1 MRSRF
6 ALFRHWFVLGWTSAG
21 LVVTTPTICRAAAET
36 GTAAATSNDGQQA
49 PPGDSGKKSGDDSE
63 AKPSSNSADTEAKPQ
78 KATKSDTQAD
88 EKKEKSDTGAGDK
101 EKKSDTEVEN
111 KAPDNPAKA
120 PDDKSSE
127 EDDLWKRKTLLG
139 DIGEIRPFLARYGM
153 TLGIIDTNEVLG
165 NPTGGKQ
172 QGAIYGG
179 LTDLTFGID
188 LRPTLNVRGNIYAR
202 AYQIRG
208 RGLTP
213 AIGNVNEISGIE
225 AMATTRLV
233 EFWYEQHFDSW
244 RIRIGQQTVTTDFLN
259 PATTRLFVSGA
270 LGWPT
275 LPAID
280 LPTGGPGYP
289 LGTPAVRVRFDP
301 VEGWTLF
308 SAVFNGDPTGGGV
321 GASQLLDASGTAFRV
336 GDGAF
341 VINELRYNPDSSDDN
356 GTYRFGGWYN
366 SERFRDLH
374 FDTNRLSLADAL
386 SNGHALLHGGDYS
399 LYAIVDQPFRIDKE
413 AKTAFA
419 AFARAMGAPG
429 DRNLIELYVDAGL
442 VYKGPFGRPDD
453 QLGFAIAYAR
463 IGGAARALDADTARF
478 AGSSYPIRSGETA
491 LELTYRFQ
499 LAGWWQL
506 QPDFQYVFNPGG
518 GILNPNAPG
527 RRVGD
532 AAVFGLRTSIT
543 F

>member
-1 MRSRF
+1 MRRRHVAGVCAIA
-6 ALFRHWFVLGWTSAG
+6 ALVAIAALADPASADD
-21 LVVTTPTICRAAAET
+21 AAAAKASDQAKEKPK
-36 GTAAATSNDGQQA
+36 GNDAA
-49 PPGDSGKKSGDDSE
+49 GKPE
-63 AKPSSNSADTEAKPQ
+63 KPA
-78 KATKSDTQAD
+78 QAD
-88 EKKEKSDTGAGDK
+88 NG
-101 EKKSDTEVEN
+101 TED

-120 PDDKSSE
+120 PDQAKEKSKDDNGAEKPEKPAQADSGAEDKAPDNPAKAPDKQSSDKS
-127 EDDLWKRKTLLG
+127 DDFWTRKTLLG
-139 DIGEIRPFLARYGM
+139 DIGEIRPFLAKYGM
-153 TLGIIDTNEVLG
+153 TLGIIDTNEALG
-165 NPTGGKQ
+165 NVTGGKQ
-172 QGAIYGG
+172 QGAIYDG

-188 LRPTLNVRGNIYAR
+188 LRPTLDVRGNVYAR

-213 AIGNVNEISGIE
+213 SIGNVNEISGIE
-225 AMATTRLV
+225 AMATTRLA
-233 EFWYEQHFDSW
+233 EFWYEQHYDKW
-244 RIRIGQQTVTTDFLN
+244 RIRIGEQTVTTNFLN
-259 PATTRLFVSGA
+259 PATTRMFVSGA

-275 LPAID
+275 LPAIV

-301 VEGWTLF
+301 VEGLTLF
-308 SAVFNGDPTGGGV
+308 SAVFNGDPTGAGV
-321 GASQLLDASGTAFRV
+321 GGSQLADASGTAFRV

-356 GTYRFGGWYN
+356 GTYRIGGWYN

-374 FDTNRLSLADAL
+374 LDINGLSLAGAL
-386 SNGHALLHGGDYS
+386 NNGRARPHGGDYS
-399 LYAIVDQPFRIDKE
+399 LYAIVDQPFLIDKE

-429 DRNLIELYVDAGL
+429 DRNLVELYVDAGL
-442 VYKGPFGRPDD
+442 VYKGPLGRPDD
-453 QLGFAIAYAR
+453 QLGFAVAYAR
-463 IGGAARALDADTARF
+463 IGSAARALDADTARL

-518 GILNPNAPG
+518 GIPNPNAPG
-527 RRVGD
+527 HRVGD
-532 AAVFGLRTSIT
+532 AAIFGLRNTIT